1 MLTESYEDPDK
12 DQTTLLRTFAL
23 VFAIS
28 EILRS
33 IIGSENLRHFPQLIR
48 FKSNTNRDLVT
59 CVFPRFRQLA

>member
-12 DQTTLLRTFAL
+12 DQTTLQRTFAL

-33 IIGSENLRHFPQLIR
+33 IIGSENLRHFP
-48 FKSNTNRDLVT
+48 N
-59 CVFPRFRQLA
+59 